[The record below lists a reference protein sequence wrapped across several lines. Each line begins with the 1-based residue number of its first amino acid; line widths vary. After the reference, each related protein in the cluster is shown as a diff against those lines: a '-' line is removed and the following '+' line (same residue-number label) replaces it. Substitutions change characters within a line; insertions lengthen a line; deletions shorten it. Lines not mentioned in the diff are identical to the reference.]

1 MHEERHQ
8 IKFLNEHLKYVSNDI
23 LQLIILPTEQCNF
36 RCLYCYEKFDHGLIR
51 QEVVEGL
58 KNLLLARK
66 KELKKLSVSWF
77 GGEPLLA
84 YHKII
89 EILDFIHENVIQ
101 NGRPNFVSEMTT
113 NGYLLTIERFKT
125 LAERG
130 VKFYQITFD
139 GDEDKHDKLRIK
151 SDGTPTF
158 SRIFQ
163 NIINAHNTDLE
174 FEIMIRIHVNVENA
188 SSIQS
193 LLIKLSKFL
202 ASDKRFRIFLRPLS
216 RLGGKNDDILPIL
229 CDERIIQQLNNVAK
243 NLGLYIAEKQ
253 NTWNEVCYASRLNSF
268 IIRADG
274 RISKCTVALYDER
287 NLVGK
292 LNRDGTITLDTKKI
306 YWWSRG
312 LFSGNKETLACP
324 LRV

>member
-1 MHEERHQ
+1 M
-8 IKFLNEHLKYVSNDI
+8 
-23 LQLIILPTEQCNF
+23 
-36 RCLYCYEKFDHGLIR
+36 
-51 QEVVEGL
+51 
-58 KNLLLARK
+58 
-66 KELKKLSVSWF
+66 SVSWF

-125 LAERG
+125 LVERG

-174 FEIMIRIHVNVENA
+174 FEIMIRIHVNAENA

-229 CDERIIQQLNNVAK
+229 SDERIIQKLNNVAK

-253 NTWNEVCYASRLNSF
+253 NTWNEV
-268 IIRADG
+268 
-274 RISKCTVALYDER
+274 
-287 NLVGK
+287 
-292 LNRDGTITLDTKKI
+292 
-306 YWWSRG
+306 
-312 LFSGNKETLACP
+312 
-324 LRV
+324 